1 MTKEFKSQ
9 LGNVKIT
16 EKGLK
21 RKKSGDW
28 ENILSE
34 YPEEKIIDEARFA
47 EIEGLKLE
55 EGSVHPCIKL
65 RIEDEWHYLFFQV
78 NDEVKKCW
86 TRLRYQWQAYLQN
99 KSAEFVRK

>member
-34 YPEEKIIDEARFA
+34 
-47 EIEGLKLE
+47 
-55 EGSVHPCIKL
+55 
-65 RIEDEWHYLFFQV
+65 
-78 NDEVKKCW
+78 
-86 TRLRYQWQAYLQN
+86 
-99 KSAEFVRK
+99 

>member
-21 RKKSGDW
+21 
-28 ENILSE
+28 
-34 YPEEKIIDEARFA
+34 
-47 EIEGLKLE
+47 LE
-55 EGSVHPCIKL
+55 EGSVHPCIKI
-65 RIEDEWHYLFFQV
+65 RINDEWHYLFFQV